1 MPSQTTADH
10 LTVYYTNADNVLN
23 KRDELC
29 TVVNSKNPDVIHVI
43 ITEIYPKNVSS
54 TNSLPVEFAIDGYT
68 FILVKLRL
76 ILE

>member
-43 ITEIYPKNVSS
+43 ITEIYPQKC
-54 TNSLPVEFAIDGYT
+54 FFY
-68 FILVKLRL
+68 K
-76 ILE
+76 